1 MEKVKQFALDMM
13 KFIDESPSVYH
24 VVENAKAL
32 LEKNGFKEL
41 DICSKW
47 NIELGKKYYVK
58 KTNSTILA
66 FTHQIN

>member
-32 LEKNGFKEL
+32 LEK
-41 DICSKW
+41 KW
-47 NIELGKKYYVK
+47 L
-58 KTNSTILA
+58 
-66 FTHQIN
+66 